1 MKLNGKNSARAIAAL
16 TLGLSAASCG
26 VVGEPPKG
34 ASAKPMERFGP
45 AADYPVVIGESFTV
59 EGTLYTPEDTMN
71 YDEVGYAGRIATS
84 GSGVTASHR
93 TLPLPSYAEVT
104 SLDSGKTILVRVED
118 RGPMSGTRLLGLS
131 DGATQQLGA
140 ADGASI
146 RVRRVN
152 PPEAD
157 RTKLRMA
164 ERAPDRMET
173 PASLLTVLK
182 RKLPERGSAQLMA
195 TRPAPTVAA
204 LPTTAAPI
212 PVQMATTPPEK
223 AVSGSFNKYELQPIG
238 VQAAATPLPAPRV
251 VAAPAP
257 SPGPVRSAPAP
268 RSTSSGDFVVQAAAF
283 SSRANADRAAK
294 KLGGFVVQA
303 GRYYRVRTGP
313 FDSRGEAQ
321 AALAKVRAAGY
332 SDARVSTAG

>member
-26 VVGEPPKG
+26 ITGDAPKT
-34 ASAKPMERFGP
+34 ASAQPLDQFGP
-45 AADYPVVIGESFTV
+45 AADYPVVIGEPFTV
-59 EGTLYTPEDTMN
+59 DGKLYTPEDTMN
-71 YDEVGYAGRIATS
+71 YDEVGYADRTASS
-84 GSGVTASHR
+84 GAGVTASHR
-93 TLPLPSYAEVT
+93 TLPLPSYVEVT
-104 SLDSGKTILVRVED
+104 SLDSGKTILVRVEN
-118 RGPMSGTRLLGLS
+118 RGPMAGTRLLGLS
-131 DGATQQLGA
+131 QDAGQQLGI
-140 ADGASI
+140 ADGAPI

-164 ERAPDRMET
+164 ERAPERMET

-182 RKLPERGSAQLMA
+182 RKLPARGSAPLMA
-195 TRPAPTVAA
+195 SRTAPSVV
-204 LPTTAAPI
+204 AAPI
-212 PVQMATTPPEK
+212 PVQTTSKLPK
-223 AVSGSFNKYELQPIG
+223 QAVSGAFNKYELPPIG
-238 VQAAATPLPAPRV
+238 GQVAATPRPAPR
-251 VAAPAP
+251 ATATPTPRPAP
-257 SPGPVRSAPAP
+257 VRAAPAP
-268 RSTSSGDFVVQAAAF
+268 RSASKGDFVVQAAAF

-294 KLGGFVVQA
+294 KLGGFIVQA